1 MRYVAFTLVGTAACA
16 LLAVAG
22 VITGALPGVAAAALG
37 SVAPGNLL
45 QPGGGGAPMSTDEE
59 TAKADRARA
68 SRVALRTAA
77 RRARLGFDT
86 VDLGADADDDDASP
100 MDIALAET
108 TSMDETSFDD
118 AEDSEASVASDPVES
133 VAARASV
140 PETPA
145 PAMTVATPE
154 TEPVVPTVPTPDEPI
169 KEASITAATAAGTKA
184 DEKAVG
190 TKADPAETKIE
201 PAAATQAAPETQATR
216 ALPADTK
223 VEASDT
229 KAEAKA
235 AEVVTTTEAVTT
247 PTQPPPKTTAIPPVP
262 HSPEE
267 TELFNA
273 EERLRAAA
281 NAKAAYD
288 AAARLARKES
298 ENAAAASTAAHAE
311 FERLT
316 SEAREAEKEARQATD
331 DLKDAAASTTKA
343 AAVAFENRYGLG
355 LIFPKSWHTVLP
367 KLVTVVHTSRYTR
380 TRRDVLP
387 LP

>member
-1 MRYVAFTLVGTAACA
+1 
-16 LLAVAG
+16 
-22 VITGALPGVAAAALG
+22 
-37 SVAPGNLL
+37 
-45 QPGGGGAPMSTDEE
+45 
-59 TAKADRARA
+59 
-68 SRVALRTAA
+68 
-77 RRARLGFDT
+77 
-86 VDLGADADDDDASP
+86 
-100 MDIALAET
+100 
-108 TSMDETSFDD
+108 
-118 AEDSEASVASDPVES
+118 
-133 VAARASV
+133 
-140 PETPA
+140 
-145 PAMTVATPE
+145 
-154 TEPVVPTVPTPDEPI
+154 
-169 KEASITAATAAGTKA
+169 
-184 DEKAVG
+184 
-190 TKADPAETKIE
+190 
-201 PAAATQAAPETQATR
+201 
-216 ALPADTK
+216 
-223 VEASDT
+223 
-229 KAEAKA
+229 
-235 AEVVTTTEAVTT
+235 
-247 PTQPPPKTTAIPPVP
+247 
-262 HSPEE
+262 
-267 TELFNA
+267 LFNA